1 MTDIVNEFFRAHY
14 PSDWDSAWATRSLG
28 AGSYGR
34 EYTGDRDANSR
45 IFPEMICA
53 DGFKMSVQGHYGAY
67 SFPRDDFADRYL
79 QVEILCRREAAFEDL
94 GRGYDVG
101 EDRIYPYVPI
111 QVVEQVIAAH
121 GGLTV
126 ARPNCTTPGEK

>member
-1 MTDIVNEFFRAHY
+1 MSVVNEFFRKYY
-14 PSDWDSAWATRSLG
+14 PADWDSAWATRSLG

-45 IFPEMICA
+45 IFPEMECA

-67 SFPRDDFADRYL
+67 SYPRDDFADRYL
-79 QVEILCRREAAFEDL
+79 QVEIMCRREEAFEEL

-101 EDRIYPYVPI
+101 EERIYPYVPVE
-111 QVVEQVIAAH
+111 VVERAIAAH
-121 GGLTV
+121 GGL
-126 ARPNCTTPGEK
+126 AIPPAQCNSPGEGG